1 MDPAP
6 EQQDTTSVSLAAYA
20 RLLRGNRNFRRLW
33 SAQIVSEIGDWFYS
47 LSIYSLLLQLTARPS
62 SVALAVILQVLPQ
75 TFTGPTAGVVN
86 DRIRR
91 KQVMIAADLA
101 RMVIVFC
108 MLLVRTREMVWLVY
122 PLLLLETIM
131 AAFFEPARSSVIPN
145 IVPRDDLIVANTLSA
160 TTWSLNLAIGATLGG
175 AVAALLGRDAVFVL
189 NALSFAGSAM
199 LISGMRFAEPHAE
212 HGALLRIRELVDFSP
227 VWEGVRYIGSDL
239 RLVAMVCAKSGI
251 GFLGA
256 GWVYFTV
263 MGARLFPVTV
273 GAISPQRGAMLGM
286 SLLMGSRGVG
296 ALIGPLFSAHWA
308 GRREARLRTGI
319 LLGFLMGAVGYLLLG
334 EAPSLWLAC
343 AAVIF
348 AHCGTSTV
356 WVFSST
362 LLQLNTDDRFR
373 GRVFSADFGLCM
385 LVIAIACYVAG
396 LLLDTG
402 VSVRLLASGTGACL
416 LAPFIIWAFALRLWK
431 EQPTTAAVS
440 RD

>member
-20 RLLRGNRNFRRLW
+20 GLLRANRNFRRLW

-47 LSIYSLLLQLTARPS
+47 LSIYSLLLQLTGRPS
-62 SVALAVILQVLPQ
+62 SVAVAVILQVLPQ

-108 MLLVRTREMVWLVY
+108 MLLVRTRAMVWLVY
-122 PLLLLETIM
+122 PLLLFETIM

-145 IVPRDDLIVANTLSA
+145 IVKRDELIIANTLSA

-189 NALSFAGSAM
+189 NALSFLGSAL
-199 LISGMRFAEPHAE
+199 LISRMHFAEPHADRGE
-212 HGALLRIRELVDFSP
+212 PLRIRELVDFSP
-227 VWEGVRYIGSDL
+227 IWEGVRYIGNDL
-239 RLVAMVCAKSGI
+239 RLLAMVCAKSGI

-263 MGARLFPVTV
+263 MGARLFPVTA
-273 GAISPQRGAMLGM
+273 GGISPQRGAMLGM

-296 ALIGPLFSAHWA
+296 ALIGPLWSASWA
-308 GRREARLRTGI
+308 GHRESRLRTGI
-319 LLGFLMGAVGYLLLG
+319 LFGFLMGAIGYLLLG

-385 LVIAIACYVAG
+385 LVIAIACYIAG
-396 LLLDTG
+396 VLLDAG
-402 VSVRLLASGTGACL
+402 ASVRLLAAGTGACL
-416 LAPFIIWAFALRLWK
+416 LAPFIIWAFAMRLWK
-431 EQPTTAAVS
+431 EPAAVRS
-440 RD
+440 